1 MHFAAEEN
9 EEAALVE
16 HISRGCDIDAVDERG
31 NTPLHLA
38 CRHCHVNIAK
48 ELLPC
53 MVTVPS
59 LAVPQATASRALWVA
74 SPGPRLPSWPARTA
88 EPFRALNGRLRC
100 DAEASH
106 SPRASPPRRHLLW
119 LYLISRVSTPRLR
132 HRADPTLIN
141 REGKSPIDY
150 ARKAK
155 PSRSSGGAGSD
166 LGRDLEAV
174 LRREAE
180 RQRIERQCERAAAI
194 EAEDARARQRA
205 AIEAAAAVRSD
216 DRVQQAAARRQA
228 LEVRRGEI
236 QQQRH
241 AAEAAERKS
250 RSVSRIERVRSE
262 SSAAG
267 ALARRAES
275 AVGTLRRKLSFERKG
290 DHQRKGAQ
298 QRKGETALGSE
309 GSQADGN
316 TVDDQPC
323 PDEAGTQPP
332 ATAAAAAAAAA
343 VSVGTAPSLARK
355 LSFGRKDSSKW
366 RASSLASAPAAP
378 ATHTNAV
385 KRGVSLSDV
394 LQSE

>member
-1 MHFAAEEN
+1 M
-9 EEAALVE
+9 
-16 HISRGCDIDAVDERG
+16 
-31 NTPLHLA
+31 
-38 CRHCHVNIAK
+38 
-48 ELLPC
+48 
-53 MVTVPS
+53 
-59 LAVPQATASRALWVA
+59 
-74 SPGPRLPSWPARTA
+74 
-88 EPFRALNGRLRC
+88 
-100 DAEASH
+100 
-106 SPRASPPRRHLLW
+106 LW
-119 LYLISRVSTPRLR
+119 LYLISRVSTLRLR

-228 LEVRRGEI
+228 LGCGAVRSSSRGT
-236 QQQRH
+236 RR
-241 AAEAAERKS
+241 AAERKS
-250 RSVSRIERVRSE
+250 RSVSESTGALREQRSE
-262 SSAAG
+262 GPRAAP
-267 ALARRAES
+267 
-275 AVGTLRRKLSFERKG
+275 VGGGPPRRKLSFERKG

-298 QRKGETALGSE
+298 QRKGRPRSAP

-323 PDEAGTQPP
+323 
-332 ATAAAAAAAAA
+332 
-343 VSVGTAPSLARK
+343 
-355 LSFGRKDSSKW
+355 
-366 RASSLASAPAAP
+366 
-378 ATHTNAV
+378 
-385 KRGVSLSDV
+385 
-394 LQSE
+394 

>member
-1 MHFAAEEN
+1 M
-9 EEAALVE
+9 
-16 HISRGCDIDAVDERG
+16 
-31 NTPLHLA
+31 
-38 CRHCHVNIAK
+38 
-48 ELLPC
+48 
-53 MVTVPS
+53 
-59 LAVPQATASRALWVA
+59 
-74 SPGPRLPSWPARTA
+74 
-88 EPFRALNGRLRC
+88 
-100 DAEASH
+100 
-106 SPRASPPRRHLLW
+106 
-119 LYLISRVSTPRLR
+119 
-132 HRADPTLIN
+132 IN

-316 TVDDQPC
+316 TVGDQPC

-355 LSFGRKDSSKW
+355 LSFGRKDCSKW